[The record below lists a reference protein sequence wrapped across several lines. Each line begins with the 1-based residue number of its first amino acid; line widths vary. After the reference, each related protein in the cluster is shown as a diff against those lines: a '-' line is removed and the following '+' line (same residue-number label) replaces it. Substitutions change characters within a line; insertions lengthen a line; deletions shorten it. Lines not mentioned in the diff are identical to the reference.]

1 MSKETAAAVL
11 VEVLFRAR
19 KDLQG
24 ELAEIERNNPDEM
37 VRFLASFYRTMLGT
51 IQK

>member
-11 VEVLFRAR
+11 VDVLFRAR

-24 ELAEIERNNPDEM
+24 ELAEMNRKDPNAM
-37 VRFLASFYRTMLGT
+37 ARFLAPFYRMMIEA

>member
-1 MSKETAAAVL
+1 MNKETAAAVL
-11 VEVLFRAR
+11 VRVLFRAR

-24 ELAEIERNNPDEM
+24 ELAEIERNKPDEM
-37 VRFLASFYRTMLGT
+37 VRFLASFYRNMLSV

>member
-11 VEVLFRAR
+11 VEVLFTAR

-24 ELAEIERNNPDEM
+24 ELAEIERNKPDEM
-37 VRFLASFYRTMLGT
+37 ARFLASFYRNMFST

>member
-11 VEVLFRAR
+11 VEVLFRTR

-24 ELAEIERNNPDEM
+24 ELAEIERHNLDEM
-37 VRFLASFYRTMLGT
+37 VRCLASFYRNMLSA